1 MLNVKFEVN
10 DELLKV
16 LRTVENI
23 LSYNKT
29 ETSLKYLNLT
39 NDNGKLKIIAR
50 NPFMRLEYIV
60 EGASDING
68 DSALYENKTLIPLLR
83 VAKGD
88 VTIND
93 GQIKCGGCKYKI
105 PCMDSN
111 NYPDDTLPEI
121 TSFDTLDAEQFKQA
135 IDNALIATEKTMS
148 SVLSGIY
155 VGEDKVIGCD
165 SKRIIMQKIGNIE
178 HIKDVVLS
186 KEMIKEIPNLP
197 FKDTIKAGVFGNN
210 IVLQDE
216 NILLSS
222 ALLVDKYPKVEQV
235 IPKEL
240 KDIILIK
247 KDSLYNALV
256 MVSPILDD
264 ETKKCILEYT
274 DSEMQITSING
285 TDEAKIKI
293 SIEAEQ
299 PIDNPVEVKFNMQ
312 FLSDMAK
319 ISGEN
324 ITMESYKDNIGY
336 MFNSNGIRQYIMP
349 LIN

>member
-10 DELLKV
+10 DDLLRV
-16 LRTVENI
+16 LKTAENI
-23 LSYNKT
+23 LSYNKA

-50 NPFMRLEYIV
+50 NPFMRLEYV
-60 EGASDING
+60 VDNVSEING

-88 VTIND
+88 VAIND
-93 GQIKCGGCKYKI
+93 GQIKCSGCKYKI
-105 PCMDSN
+105 PCMESKD
-111 NYPDDTLPEI
+111 YPDDVLTDI

-135 IDNALIATEKTMS
+135 IDNAIIATDKAIST
-148 SVLSGIY
+148 VLSGVYI
-155 VGEDKVIGCD
+155 GDDKVIGCD
-165 SKRIIMQKIGNIE
+165 SKRIIMQKIENIN

-186 KEMIKEIPNLP
+186 KEVIKEIPHLP
-197 FKDTIKAGVFGNN
+197 FKDIIKASVFGGNT
-210 IVLQDE
+210 ILKDE
-216 NILLSS
+216 NITLCS
-222 ALLVDKYPKVEQV
+222 ALLNEKYPKVEQLL
-235 IPKEL
+235 PKEL
-240 KDIILIK
+240 KDVVVIK
-247 KDSLYNALV
+247 KNCLNNALV

-285 TDEAKIKI
+285 ADEAKIKI
-293 SIEAEQ
+293 GIEAEQ
-299 PIDNPVEVKFNMQ
+299 PIDNPIEVKFNMQ
-312 FLSDMAK
+312 FLSDMVK
-319 ISGEN
+319 ISGED

-336 MFNSNGIRQYIMP
+336 MFSSGDVKQFIMP

>member
-10 DELLKV
+10 DDLLRV
-16 LRTVENI
+16 LRTAENI

-68 DSALYENKTLIPLLR
+68 DSALYENKTLVPLLR

-93 GQIKCGGCKYKI
+93 GQIKCSGCKYKI
-105 PCMDSN
+105 PCMDSK
-111 NYPDDTLPEI
+111 NYPDDVLPEI
-121 TSFDTLDAEQFKQA
+121 TNFDNLDAEQFKQA
-135 IDNALIATEKTMS
+135 IENALVATDKTIS
-148 SVLSGIY
+148 SVLSGVYI
-155 VGEDKVIGCD
+155 GDDKVIGCD
-165 SKRIIMQKIGNIE
+165 SKRIIMQKINGIN

-186 KEMIKEIPNLP
+186 KEAIKEIPNLP
-197 FKDTIKAGVFGNN
+197 FKNTIKASIFGGN
-210 IVLQDE
+210 IILKDE
-216 NILLSS
+216 NITLCS
-222 ALLVDKYPKVEQV
+222 ALLTEKYPKVEQLM
-235 IPKEL
+235 PKE
-240 KDIILIK
+240 KMDVINIK
-247 KDSLYNALV
+247 RDSLHNALV

-264 ETKKCILEYT
+264 STKKCILEYT
-274 DSEMQITSING
+274 DSEMQITSVNG

-293 SIEAEQ
+293 NIESEQ
-299 PIDNPVEVKFNMQ
+299 PIDNPIEVKFNMQ

>member
-10 DELLKV
+10 DDLLRV
-16 LRTVENI
+16 LRTAENI

-29 ETSLKYLNLT
+29 ETSLKYLKLT
-39 NDNGKLKIIAR
+39 NDNGKLKIIVR

-60 EGASDING
+60 EGASEIDG
-68 DSALYENKTLIPLLR
+68 DSALYENKTLVPLLK

-88 VTIND
+88 ITINN
-93 GQIKCGGCKYKI
+93 GQIKCSGCKYKI
-105 PCMDSN
+105 PCMDSKD
-111 NYPDDTLPEI
+111 YPDDVLPDI
-121 TSFDTLDAEQFKQA
+121 TSVDILDAEQFKQA
-135 IDNALIATEKTMS
+135 IDNTLVATDKTTTA
-148 SVLSGIY
+148 VLSGVYI
-155 VGEDKVIGCD
+155 GDDKVIGCD
-165 SKRIIMQKIGNIE
+165 SKRIIMQKIDNINY
-178 HIKDVVLS
+178 IKDIVLS
-186 KEMIKEIPNLP
+186 KEVIKEIPNLP
-197 FKDTIKAGVFGNN
+197 FKDTIKASVFGGN
-210 IVLQDE
+210 IVLEDE
-216 NILLSS
+216 NITLCS
-222 ALLVDKYPKVEQV
+222 ALLNEKYPKVEQV
-235 IPKEL
+235 MPKEL
-240 KDIILIK
+240 KDIVLIK

-285 TDEAKIKI
+285 ADEAKIKI
-293 SIEAEQ
+293 GIEAEQ

-336 MFNSNGIRQYIMP
+336 MFNSGEVKQYIMP
-349 LIN
+349 LIK

>member
-10 DELLKV
+10 DDLLRV
-16 LRTVENI
+16 LRTAENI

-39 NDNGKLKIIAR
+39 NDKGKLKIIAR

-88 VTIND
+88 ITIND
-93 GQIKCGGCKYKI
+93 GLIKCSGCKYKI
-105 PCMDSN
+105 PCMDSKD
-111 NYPDDTLPEI
+111 YPDDVLPEI
-121 TSFDTLDAEQFKQA
+121 TNFDNLDAEQFKQA
-135 IDNALIATEKTMS
+135 IDNALVATDKTTS
-148 SVLSGIY
+148 AVLSGVYI
-155 VGEDKVIGCD
+155 GDDKVIGCD

-178 HIKDVVLS
+178 HIKNVVLS
-186 KEMIKEIPNLP
+186 KEVIREIPNLP
-197 FKDTIKAGVFGNN
+197 FKDVIKASVFGGN
-210 IVLQDE
+210 IILKDE
-216 NILLSS
+216 NITLCS
-222 ALLVDKYPKVEQV
+222 ALLSEKYPKVEQLM
-235 IPKEL
+235 PKEL
-240 KDIILIK
+240 KDTVLIK

-264 ETKKCILEYT
+264 ETKECILEYT
-274 DSEMQITSING
+274 DSEMQITSVNG
-285 TDEAKIKI
+285 ADEAKIKI
-293 SIEAEQ
+293 NIEAEQ
-299 PIDNPVEVKFNMQ
+299 PIDNPIEVKFNMQ

-336 MFNSNGIRQYIMP
+336 MFNSGEVKQYIMP

>member
-1 MLNVKFEVN
+1 MLSVKFEVN
-10 DELLKV
+10 DYLLRV
-16 LRTVENI
+16 LRTAENI

-29 ETSLKYLNLT
+29 ETSLKYLNLK

-60 EGASDING
+60 ESASDING
-68 DSALYENKTLIPLLR
+68 DSALYENKILAPLLR

-105 PCMDSN
+105 PCIDSKD
-111 NYPDDTLPEI
+111 YPDDVLPDI
-121 TSFDTLDAEQFKQA
+121 TSVDILDAEQFKQA
-135 IDNALIATEKTMS
+135 IENVLVATDKTTYT
-148 SVLSGIY
+148 VLSGVYI
-155 VGEDKVIGCD
+155 GDDKIIGCD
-165 SKRIIMQKIGNIE
+165 SKRIIMQKIEGIL

-197 FKDTIKAGVFGNN
+197 FKDVIKASVFGNN

-222 ALLVDKYPKVEQV
+222 ALLADKYPKVEQLM
-235 IPKEL
+235 PKEL
-240 KDIILIK
+240 KDIVLIK

-274 DSEMQITSING
+274 DSEMQITSVNG
-285 TDEAKIKI
+285 ADEAKIKI

-299 PIDNPVEVKFNMQ
+299 PINNPIEVKFNMQ

-336 MFNSNGIRQYIMP
+336 MFNSGGVKQYIMP

>member
-1 MLNVKFEVN
+1 MINVKFEVN

-16 LRTVENI
+16 LRTAENI

-39 NDNGKLKIIAR
+39 NNKGKLKIIAR
-50 NPFMRLEYIV
+50 SPFMRLEYIV
-60 EGASDING
+60 ESTSEING

-83 VAKGD
+83 VAKD
-88 VTIND
+88 NVIIND
-93 GQIKCGGCKYKI
+93 GQIKCSGCKYKI
-105 PCMDSN
+105 PCMDSKD
-111 NYPDDTLPEI
+111 YPDDVLPAIASVDILE
-121 TSFDTLDAEQFKQA
+121 AEQFKQA
-135 IDNALIATEKTMS
+135 IDNVLIATDKTTS
-148 SVLSGIY
+148 AVLSGVYIGDN
-155 VGEDKVIGCD
+155 VAIGCD
-165 SKRIIMQKIGNIE
+165 SNRIIMQKIEGIA
-178 HIKDVVLS
+178 HIKDIVLS
-186 KEMIKEIPNLP
+186 KEVIKEIPNLP
-197 FKDTIKAGVFGNN
+197 FKGVIKASVFGGN
-210 IVLQDE
+210 IIFKDE
-216 NILLSS
+216 NITLCS
-222 ALLVDKYPKVEQV
+222 ALLSEKYPKVEQV
-235 IPKEL
+235 MPKEL
-240 KDIILIK
+240 KNIVLIK

-285 TDEAKIKI
+285 ADEAKIKI

-336 MFNSNGIRQYIMP
+336 MFNSGEVKQYIMP

>member
-10 DELLKV
+10 DELLRV
-16 LRTVENI
+16 LRTAENI
-23 LSYNKT
+23 LSYNKA
-29 ETSLKYLNLT
+29 ETSLKYLNLK

-60 EGASDING
+60 EGASEING

-88 VTIND
+88 VTID
-93 GQIKCGGCKYKI
+93 GGQIKCSGCKYKI
-105 PCMDSN
+105 PCIDSSS
-111 NYPDDTLPEI
+111 YPGDVLPDI
-121 TSFDTLDAEQFKQA
+121 INADILDAEQFKQA
-135 IDNALIATEKTMS
+135 IDNVSVATEKSIT
-148 SVLSGIY
+148 SVFSGINI
-155 VGEDKVIGCD
+155 GDDKIIGCD
-165 SKRIIMQKIGNIE
+165 SKRIIMQKIGSIE

-186 KEMIKEIPNLP
+186 KEIIKEIPNLP
-197 FKDTIKAGVFGNN
+197 FKGVIKASIFGGN
-210 IVLQDE
+210 IILKDE
-216 NILLSS
+216 NITLCS
-222 ALLVDKYPKVEQV
+222 ALLSEKYPKVEQV
-235 IPKEL
+235 MPKEV
-240 KDIILIK
+240 KDIVLIK

-285 TDEAKIKI
+285 ADEAKIKI

-299 PIDNPVEVKFNMQ
+299 PINDPIEVKFNMQ
-312 FLSDMAK
+312 FLSDMTK

-336 MFNSNGIRQYIMP
+336 MFNSGEVKQYIMP

>member
-10 DELLKV
+10 DELLRV
-16 LRTVENI
+16 LRTAENI

-60 EGASDING
+60 DSTSDING
-68 DSALYENKTLIPLLR
+68 DSALYENKTLVPLLR

-88 VTIND
+88 VTING
-93 GQIKCGGCKYKI
+93 GQIKCSECSYKI
-105 PCMDSN
+105 PCMDSKD
-111 NYPDDTLPEI
+111 YPDDVLPEI
-121 TSFDTLDAEQFKQA
+121 TSADILNAEQFKQA
-135 IDNALIATEKTMS
+135 IDNALVATDKTIS
-148 SVLSGIY
+148 SVLSGVYI
-155 VGEDKVIGCD
+155 GDDKVIGCD
-165 SKRIIMQKIGNIE
+165 SKRIIMQKIEGIE

-186 KEMIKEIPNLP
+186 KEVIKEIPNLP
-197 FKDTIKAGVFGNN
+197 FKGVIKASVFGGN
-210 IVLQDE
+210 IILKDE
-216 NILLSS
+216 NITLCS
-222 ALLVDKYPKVEQV
+222 ALLNEKYPKVEQV
-235 IPKEL
+235 MPKEL
-240 KDIILIK
+240 KDIVLIK

-274 DSEMQITSING
+274 DSKMQITSING
-285 TDEAKIKI
+285 ADEAKIKI
-293 SIEAEQ
+293 SIEARR
-299 PIDNPVEVKFNMQ
+299 PIDNPIEVKFNMQ

-336 MFNSNGIRQYIMP
+336 MFNSGEVKQYIMP

>member
-10 DELLKV
+10 DDLLRV
-16 LRTVENI
+16 LRTAENI

-60 EGASDING
+60 DSASEIDG
-68 DSALYENKTLIPLLR
+68 DSALYENKTLVPLLK

-88 VTIND
+88 ITIND
-93 GQIKCGGCKYKI
+93 GQIKCSGCSYKI
-105 PCMDSN
+105 PCMDSKD
-111 NYPDDTLPEI
+111 YPDDVLPDI
-121 TSFDTLDAEQFKQA
+121 TSADILDAEQFKQA
-135 IDNALIATEKTMS
+135 IDNALVATDKTTT
-148 SVLSGIY
+148 SVLSGVY
-155 VGEDKVIGCD
+155 MGDDKVIGCD
-165 SKRIIMQKIGNIE
+165 SKRIIMQKIEGIE
-178 HIKDVVLS
+178 HIKNVVLS
-186 KEMIKEIPNLP
+186 KEVIKEIPNLP
-197 FKDTIKAGVFGNN
+197 FKGVIKASVFGGNV
-210 IVLQDE
+210 IFKDE
-216 NILLSS
+216 NITLCS
-222 ALLVDKYPKVEQV
+222 ALLNEKYPKIEQLL
-235 IPKEL
+235 PKEL
-240 KDIILIK
+240 NNVVLIK
-247 KDSLYNALV
+247 KNSLYNALV

-285 TDEAKIKI
+285 ADEAKIKI
-293 SIEAEQ
+293 GIEAEQ

-336 MFNSNGIRQYIMP
+336 MFNSREVKQYIMP

>member
-10 DELLKV
+10 DDLLRV
-16 LRTVENI
+16 LRTAENI

-39 NDNGKLKIIAR
+39 NDNGKLKITAR
-50 NPFMRLEYIV
+50 NPFMRLEHTV

-83 VAKGD
+83 VAKGN

-93 GQIKCGGCKYKI
+93 GQIKCGECKYKI

-111 NYPDDTLPEI
+111 NYPDDVLPEI
-121 TSFDTLDAEQFKQA
+121 TNFDNLDAEQFKKA
-135 IDNALIATEKTMS
+135 IDNVLIATEKTMS
-148 SVLSGIY
+148 SVLSGVYI
-155 VGEDKVIGCD
+155 GEDKVIGCD

-186 KEMIKEIPNLP
+186 KELIKEIPNLP
-197 FKDTIKAGVFGNN
+197 FKGVIKAGIFGRN
-210 IVLQDE
+210 IILQDE
-216 NILLSS
+216 NTLLSS

-240 KDIILIK
+240 KDVILIK

-256 MVSPILDD
+256 MISPILDD
-264 ETKKCILEYT
+264 VTKKCILEYT

-285 TDEAKIKI
+285 ADEAKIKI
-293 SIEAEQ
+293 NVEAEQ
-299 PIDNPVEVKFNMQ
+299 PIDNPIEVKFNMQ

-336 MFNSNGIRQYIMP
+336 MFNSGEVKQYIMP

>member
-10 DELLKV
+10 DELLRV
-16 LRTVENI
+16 LRTAENI
-23 LSYNKT
+23 ISYNKT

-68 DSALYENKTLIPLLR
+68 DSALYENKTLVPLLK

-88 VTIND
+88 ITIND

-111 NYPDDTLPEI
+111 DYPNDVLPDI
-121 TSFDTLDAEQFKQA
+121 TSADILDAEQFKQA
-135 IDNALIATEKTMS
+135 IDNVTIATDKTIS
-148 SVLSGIY
+148 SVLSGVYI
-155 VGEDKVIGCD
+155 GNDKAIGCD
-165 SKRIIMQKIGNIE
+165 SKRIIMQKIGNIV
-178 HIKDVVLS
+178 HIKDVILS

-197 FKDTIKAGVFGNN
+197 FNGVIKASLFGGN
-210 IVLQDE
+210 IILQDE
-216 NILLSS
+216 KITLCS
-222 ALLVDKYPKVEQV
+222 ALLSEKYPKVEQLM
-235 IPKEL
+235 PKEL
-240 KDIILIK
+240 NNLVLIK
-247 KDSLYNALV
+247 KNSLYNALV

-264 ETKKCILEYT
+264 ETKKCTLEYT

-285 TDEAKIKI
+285 ADEAKIKI
-293 SIEAEQ
+293 GIEAEQ

-336 MFNSNGIRQYIMP
+336 MFNSGEVKQYIMP

>member
-10 DELLKV
+10 DELLRV
-16 LRTVENI
+16 LRTAENI

-29 ETSLKYLNLT
+29 ETKLKCLNLT
-39 NDNGKLKIIAR
+39 NYNGKLKIIAR

-60 EGASDING
+60 DNVREING
-68 DSALYENKTLIPLLR
+68 DSALYENKTLIPLLK

-88 VTIND
+88 IIIKD
-93 GQIKCGGCKYKI
+93 GIIKCSGCSYKI
-105 PCMDSN
+105 PCMDCN
-111 NYPDDTLPEI
+111 DYPNDVLPDI
-121 TSFDTLDAEQFKQA
+121 TSTDVLDAEQFKQA
-135 IDNALIATEKTMS
+135 IDNVLIATDKTTS
-148 SVLSGIY
+148 AVLSGIY
-155 VGEDKVIGCD
+155 IGDDKVIGCD
-165 SKRIIMQKIGNIE
+165 SKRIAMQKVGNIE
-178 HIKDVVLS
+178 HIKDVVLA
-186 KEMIKEIPNLP
+186 KEMTKEISNLP
-197 FKDTIKAGVFGNN
+197 FKDVIKASVFGGN
-210 IVLQDE
+210 IIFKDE
-216 NILLSS
+216 NITLCS
-222 ALLVDKYPKVEQV
+222 ALMNEKYPKIEQLL
-235 IPKEL
+235 PKEPNNVV
-240 KDIILIK
+240 LIK

-285 TDEAKIKI
+285 ADEAKIKI
-293 SIEAEQ
+293 NIEAEQ

-336 MFNSNGIRQYIMP
+336 MFNSGEVKQYIMP

>member
-1 MLNVKFEVN
+1 MLSVKFEVN
-10 DELLKV
+10 DELLRV
-16 LRTVENI
+16 LRTAENI

-39 NDNGKLKIIAR
+39 NNNDKLKIIAR

-60 EGASDING
+60 EGVSDING
-68 DSALYENKTLIPLLR
+68 DSALYENKTLIPLLK

-88 VTIND
+88 ITIND
-93 GQIKCGGCKYKI
+93 GQIKCSGCSYKI
-105 PCMDSN
+105 PCMESN
-111 NYPDDTLPEI
+111 DYPNDVLPEI
-121 TSFDTLDAEQFKQA
+121 TSADILDAEQFKQA
-135 IDNALIATEKTMS
+135 IDNAIIATDKITS
-148 SVLSGIY
+148 AVLSGIY
-155 VGEDKVIGCD
+155 IGDNVVIGCD
-165 SKRIIMQKIGNIE
+165 SKRIIMQKIESIE

-197 FKDTIKAGVFGNN
+197 FKGVIKASVFGGN
-210 IVLQDE
+210 IILKDE
-216 NILLSS
+216 NTTLCS
-222 ALLVDKYPKVEQV
+222 ALLNEKYPKVEQV
-235 IPKEL
+235 MPKEL
-240 KDIILIK
+240 KDVVLIK
-247 KDSLYNALV
+247 KNSLYNALV

-285 TDEAKIKI
+285 ADEAKIKI
-293 SIEAEQ
+293 GIEAEQ

-324 ITMESYKDNIGY
+324 ITMESYKVNIGY
-336 MFNSNGIRQYIMP
+336 MFNSGEVKQYIMP

>member
-10 DELLKV
+10 EELLRV
-16 LRTVENI
+16 LRTAENI

-29 ETSLKYLNLT
+29 ETSIKYLNLT

-60 EGASDING
+60 KGASDING

-83 VAKGD
+83 VAKGN

-93 GQIKCGGCKYKI
+93 GVIKCSGCKYKI
-105 PCMDSN
+105 PCMDSKD
-111 NYPDDTLPEI
+111 YPDDILPAI
-121 TSFDTLDAEQFKQA
+121 TSVDILDAEQFKQA
-135 IDNALIATEKTMS
+135 IDNALVATDKITS
-148 SVLSGIY
+148 TVLSGIY
-155 VGEDKVIGCD
+155 IGNDKVIGCD
-165 SKRIIMQKIGNIE
+165 SKRIIMQKIDGIN
-178 HIKDVVLS
+178 HIKDIVLS

-197 FKDTIKAGVFGNN
+197 FKGIIKASVFGGN
-210 IVLQDE
+210 IIFKDE
-216 NILLSS
+216 NITLCS
-222 ALLVDKYPKVEQV
+222 ALLREKYPKVEQV
-235 IPKEL
+235 MPKEL
-240 KDIILIK
+240 KDIVLIK

-285 TDEAKIKI
+285 ADEAKIKI
-293 SIEAEQ
+293 GIEAEQ
-299 PIDNPVEVKFNMQ
+299 PINDPIEVKFNMQ

-336 MFNSNGIRQYIMP
+336 MFNSGEVKQYIMP